1 MTTIPSDARGAG
13 TGAGP
18 WPWIF
23 AGFFL
28 VLSASV
34 LYFLLQPVALARR
47 LDSARSGIEP
57 LPGDAV
63 RVRVVVL
70 DVPEDGQL
78 VATPLP
84 PERPGA
90 PWRVEIAFSAAPAA
104 ADGRPSG
111 ERTLEVTLPRTDA
124 VDVYDLR
131 GGAAREVLPL
141 RLAGGR

>member
-1 MTTIPSDARGAG
+1 MTTTSPSDPRA
-13 TGAGP
+13 TGLGP

-23 AGFFL
+23 AGFFVAL
-28 VLSASV
+28 AASV
-34 LYFLLQPVALARR
+34 LYFLLQPVPLARR
-47 LDSARSGIEP
+47 LDPRRSTLER

-78 VATPLP
+78 VAEPYPQHGL
-84 PERPGA
+84 GA
-90 PWRVEIAFSAAPAA
+90 PWRVEIDWSAAPSAG
-104 ADGRPSG
+104 DGRPAG
-111 ERTLEVTLPRTDA
+111 ERTLEVTLPLTYA

-131 GGAAREVLPL
+131 GGASPEVLPL